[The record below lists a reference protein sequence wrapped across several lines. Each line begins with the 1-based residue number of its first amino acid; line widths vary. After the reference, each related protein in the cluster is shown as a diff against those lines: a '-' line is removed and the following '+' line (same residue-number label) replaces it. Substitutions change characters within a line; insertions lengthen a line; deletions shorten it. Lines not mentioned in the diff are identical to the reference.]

1 MERFHDVFLGITQFI
16 ERCKV
21 IVIENFILLAFSIA
35 ILIALTFPFPGTTLG
50 SYKLEEKGIVQFINT
65 FIVFL
70 ISGITLKIEECHDLS
85 KYYKSL
91 IFGILSINFL
101 TTLIGLIFLSCTFL
115 SYEFRLGL
123 TIFCCVPTTL
133 GVGVALTQLSKGNV
147 LLSLLLTV
155 ITNALGTITTPF
167 LLMFYVSVG
176 SASSSSDNNQ
186 NLHFDSISLLIN
198 LSLNVLLPTIIGI
211 LLRYF
216 YSNTLI
222 KFTKMYKTELSL
234 FSTTNLAIII
244 WMALS
249 KSRDLL
255 LKQSISNIFIVLF
268 CVILQHVFYLI
279 GHYLL
284 IWKLPFNV
292 ELSQTI
298 SLIIMCSQK
307 SNPVALAVIN
317 GMGLNS
323 KESGLLIIP
332 GLLGQLSQIFIGSML
347 VQFFQKWVQ
356 QYTAISVKE
365 VNDSIKDTEN
375 TENDFE
381 KKEENNA
388 SDDNVEIIIKSEKNH
403 EIEIEI
409 EIEMLQVSYLDSKTE
424 HQV

>member
-1 MERFHDVFLGITQFI
+1 MKVFREFFQEVGITPFI
-16 ERCKV
+16 SRCGV
-21 IVIENFILLAFSIA
+21 IVVENFIIFAFSIA
-35 ILIALTFPFPGTTLG
+35 ILIALTFPLPGTVLG
-50 SYKLEEKGIVQFINT
+50 SFTLEDKGIVQFINT
-65 FIVFL
+65 FIVFF

-91 IFGILSINFL
+91 VFGIFSINFL
-101 TTLIGLIFLSCTFL
+101 TTLIGLVFLSCTFL
-115 SYEFRLGL
+115 SFEFRLGL

-133 GVGVALTQLSKGNV
+133 GVGVALTQLSKGDV

-167 LLMFYVSVG
+167 LLMFYVSEI
-176 SASSSSDNNQ
+176 SSGTNQ
-186 NLHFDSISLLIN
+186 SIHFDSVSLLIN
-198 LSLNVLLPTIIGI
+198 LSLNVLLPTILGI
-211 LLRYF
+211 LIRHF
-216 YSNTLI
+216 YTNSLI
-222 KFTKMYKTELSL
+222 KFTKAYKVELSL
-234 FSTTNLAIII
+234 FSTTNLAILI

-255 LKQSISNIFIVLF
+255 LKQSISDIFIVFF
-268 CVILQHVFYLI
+268 CVIVMHLIYLI

-284 IWKLPFNV
+284 TWKLPFFNV

-317 GMGLNS
+317 GMGLTS

-332 GLLGQLSQIFIGSML
+332 GLLGQLSQIFIGSLL

-356 QYTAISVKE
+356 QYSAVSLE
-365 VNDSIKDTEN
+365 VFDDSIKETE
-375 TENDFE
+375 ENSE
-381 KKEENNA
+381 KKDPNEEKH
-388 SDDNVEIIIKSEKNH
+388 DQVEMVSQENQGL
-403 EIEIEI
+403 
-409 EIEMLQVSYLDSKTE
+409 EMLEVSYLGSTP